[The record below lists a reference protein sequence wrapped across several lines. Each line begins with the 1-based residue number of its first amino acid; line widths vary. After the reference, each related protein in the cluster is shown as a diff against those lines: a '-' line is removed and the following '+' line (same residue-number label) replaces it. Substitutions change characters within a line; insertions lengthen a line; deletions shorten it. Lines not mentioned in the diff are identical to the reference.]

1 MEPSKKARRE
11 MQADY
16 NDVESLSYLLNS
28 LKLEVEMLSESGKTT
43 INHLPKICKGQEEH
57 TFAGFREI
65 NEDDTNDLSESSEE
79 DEDDINQK
87 HNETMFNLA
96 VTQVYTY
103 NRYQYYHSNF
113 YVV

>member
-1 MEPSKKARRE
+1 MEPSKKAKRE
-11 MQADY
+11 MNADY

-28 LKLEVEMLSESGKTT
+28 LKLEVELLSGSGKAT

-57 TFAGFREI
+57 SSAGFREI

-79 DEDDINQK
+79 DEDNTYQR

-96 VTQVYTY
+96 VTQVST
-103 NRYQYYHSNF
+103 NCF
-113 YVV
+113 